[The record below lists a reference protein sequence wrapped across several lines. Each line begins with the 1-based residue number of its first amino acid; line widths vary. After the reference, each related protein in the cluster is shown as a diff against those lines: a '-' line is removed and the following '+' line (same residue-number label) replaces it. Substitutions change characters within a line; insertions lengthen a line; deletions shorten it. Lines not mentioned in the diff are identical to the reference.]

1 MKSELLDTIT
11 DVGSAAVQL
20 EAGVG
25 RVKQTVTDAVE
36 DGIKTASRAVK
47 RGRRAAE
54 DMVDDAEYQ
63 VKHHPLGTVGISFSI
78 GLGLGAVAGML
89 LARNRDPGKRNQFH
103 ER

>member
-1 MKSELLDTIT
+1 MKSELLDKIT
-11 DVGSAAVQL
+11 DVGSATVQL

-25 RVKQTVTDAVE
+25 RVKQTVADVVE
-36 DGIKTASRAVK
+36 DGIKSASRTVK

-63 VKHHPLGTVGISFSI
+63 AKQHPLATVGISFSI

-89 LARNRDPGKRNQFH
+89 LARNRNPGK
-103 ER
+103 